1 MMQSHRNVALHYVF
15 YEEDLKMKQRRYIVL
30 AMLTAA
36 ALTMT
41 ACSAGNTANENDGA
55 GDSQQTEEA
64 QESDAYLTEAEA
76 GEGDGVYM
84 YKPIAADAFTYDI
97 AQTDLG
103 DQTFT
108 LKNNSDQSYSY
119 VSADILFYNADDE
132 IVDYY
137 QGVSFNAVMAGGEQ
151 TMRINPALAPGDYDH
166 LEVLFTGMKKDSTA
180 AVDPS
185 GLVIEKQA
193 KLATN
198 QVIAKCKNQ
207 TGQDLEMATF
217 LISYYNGDQLLGT
230 QTASFSD
237 ISDGQEFIVN
247 AGYLYDGW
255 YENELEYDSYTI
267 EPISADALAQ
277 G

>member
-36 ALTMT
+36 VLTMT
-41 ACSAGNTANENDGA
+41 ACSNKGYDDTA
-55 GDSQQTEEA
+55 EA
-64 QESDAYLTEAEA
+64 QESPDEYVTEEET
-76 GEGDGVYM
+76 GEGDGIYM

-108 LKNNSDQSYSY
+108 LKNVSDQSYSY

-132 IVDYY
+132 IMDYY
-137 QGVSFNAVMAGGEQ
+137 QGVSFSEVMAGGEQ
-151 TMRINPALAPGDYDH
+151 IMRIAPALAPGDYDH

-185 GLVIEKQA
+185 GLIVEKQA
-193 KLATN
+193 KIATD
-198 QVIAKCKNQ
+198 QIIAKCKNQ
-207 TGQDLEMATF
+207 TGQDLSMACF
-217 LISYYNGDQLLGT
+217 LVSYYSGDQLVGT
-230 QTASFSD
+230 QTASIGD
-237 ISDGQEFIVN
+237 ICDGQEFVVN
-247 AGYLYDGW
+247 AGLLYDGW

>member
-1 MMQSHRNVALHYVF
+1 
-15 YEEDLKMKQRRYIVL
+15 MKQRKYMLL
-30 AMLTAA
+30 AMLAAA

-41 ACSAGNTANENDGA
+41 ACSNKKADVDTA
-55 GDSQQTEEA
+55 EA
-64 QESDAYLTEAEA
+64 QESPDAYVTEAET
-76 GEGDGVYM
+76 GEGDGIYM

-108 LKNNSDQSYSY
+108 LKNVSDQSYSY

-132 IVDYY
+132 IMDYY
-137 QGVSFNAVMAGGEQ
+137 QGVSFSEVMAGGEQ
-151 TMRINPALAPGDYDH
+151 IMRIAPALAPGDYDH

-185 GLVIEKQA
+185 GLIVEKQA
-193 KLATN
+193 KIATD
-198 QVIAKCKNQ
+198 QIIAKCKNQ
-207 TGQDLEMATF
+207 TGQDLSMASF
-217 LISYYNGDQLLGT
+217 LISYYSGDQLVGT
-230 QTASFSD
+230 QTASIGD
-237 ISDGQEFIVN
+237 ICDGQEFVVN
-247 AGYLYDGW
+247 AGLLYDGW